1 MKRWLLPLL
10 FVLLSV
16 LAALALG
23 EAGLRIYFRAKGMDG
38 GDVRQVLRRS
48 RRSRRPSTGAL
59 SLVHLVQASPHDDII
74 YELRQGLDGT
84 FKGKPVR
91 TDAQGLRG
99 SRDYA
104 LQKPPG
110 TFRIAGLGDSVMFGW
125 GVGEGE
131 TYLQIVER
139 RLNEPLPTAPA
150 APGASARRRFEV
162 LDFGVPGYNTA
173 MEVATYEHR
182 AAAFSP
188 DLVLVHFIGNDFDLP
203 HFMKLPKSRRSP
215 LHWYLAE
222 LLRARFGPSRPE
234 DEVDPDLLG
243 HDRSDLPAEERAEV
257 RGQYQDMVGES
268 AFRRAMARLAAL
280 TRPRGIPVVVM
291 ALGGGGGNGKIARET
306 AEANGFRFL
315 DASPRFYDY
324 LVAHGLEGERQNWV
338 KVFRIPHDGHP
349 NALGHQLYAEVVMAE
364 LEERGIAPR

>member
-10 FVLLSV
+10 FILLSI

-23 EAGLRIYFRAKGMDG
+23 EAGLRLYFRSKGMDG

-48 RRSRRPSTGAL
+48 RRPTTGAL
-59 SLVHLVQASPHDDII
+59 SLLHLVQASPYDDVV
-74 YELRQGLDGT
+74 YDLRPGLNGS

-104 LQKPPG
+104 LAKPPG
-110 TFRIAGLGDSVMFGW
+110 TFRIVGLGDSVMFGW
-125 GVGEGE
+125 GVGEAE
-131 TYLQIVER
+131 TYMQIVER
-139 RLNEPLPTAPA
+139 RLNEHPPAAPTAPGA
-150 APGASARRRFEV
+150 LPGRRYEV

-182 AAAFSP
+182 AAAYSP

-257 RGQYQDMVGES
+257 RGQYQNMVGEDN
-268 AFRRAMARLAAL
+268 FRRALGRLAAL

-291 ALGGGGGNGKIARET
+291 ALGGEGGRGKIARET

-315 DASPRFYDY
+315 DASPHFYDY

-349 NALGHQLYAEVVMAE
+349 NALGHQLYADVVMQE
-364 LEERGIAPR
+364 LAERGIVPR

>member
-1 MKRWLLPLL
+1 MRRLFLALF
-10 FVLLSV
+10 FVLLSIV
-16 LAALALG
+16 VALGLG
-23 EAGLRIYFRAKGMDG
+23 EAGLRLYFRSKGMDG

-48 RRSRRPSTGAL
+48 RRSRETTTGAL
-59 SLVHLVQASPHDDII
+59 SLLHLVQASPYDDVV
-74 YELRQGLDGT
+74 YDLRPGLNGS

-104 LQKPPG
+104 LVKPPG
-110 TFRIAGLGDSVMFGW
+110 TFRIVGLGDSVMFGW
-125 GVGEGE
+125 GVGEAE
-131 TYLQIVER
+131 TYMQIVER
-139 RLNEPLPTAPA
+139 RLNEHPPAVPA
-150 APGASARRRFEV
+150 ALPGRRFEV

-182 AAAFSP
+182 AAAYAP

-222 LLRARFGPSRPE
+222 LLRARFGPARPE

-257 RGQYQDMVGES
+257 RGQYQNMVGEDN
-268 AFRRAMARLAAL
+268 FRRSLGRLAAL

-291 ALGGGGGNGKIARET
+291 ALGGEGGRGKIARET

-315 DASPRFYDY
+315 DASPHFYDY

-349 NALGHQLYAEVVMAE
+349 NALGHQLYADVVMKE
-364 LEERGIAPR
+364 LADRGIAPR

>member
-1 MKRWLLPLL
+1 MKRKLLPLL
-10 FVLLSV
+10 LIPLSI

-23 EAGLRIYFRAKGMDG
+23 EAGLRIYFRSQGMDG
-38 GDVRQVLRRS
+38 ADVREVLRRS
-48 RRSRRPSTGAL
+48 RRSPRGPLTL
-59 SLVHLVQASPHDDII
+59 LQLVEASAHDDVV
-74 YELRQGLDGT
+74 YELRPGLDGT
-84 FKGKPVR
+84 FKGRPVR

-104 LQKPPG
+104 LAKPAG

-131 TYLQIVER
+131 PYLQIVER
-139 RLNEPLPTAPA
+139 RLNEHPPA
-150 APGASARRRFEV
+150 GRRFEV

-173 MEVATYEHR
+173 MEVATFEHR

-215 LHWYLAE
+215 LNWYLAE
-222 LLRARFGPSRPE
+222 LLRDRFAPVRPE

-243 HDRSDLPAEERAEV
+243 HDRSALPPEERAEI
-257 RGQYQDMVGES
+257 RGQYQDMVGED

-280 TRPRGIPVVVM
+280 TRPRGIPVIVM
-291 ALGGGGGNGKIARET
+291 ALGGEGGRGRIARET

-315 DASPRFYDY
+315 DASPRFYEY
-324 LVAHGLEGERQNWV
+324 LVAHGLEGERENWV

-349 NALGHQLYAEVVMAE
+349 NPLGHQLYADVILAE
-364 LEERGIAPR
+364 LQERGIAPR